1 MISLQ
6 FSHWLPRYCNFA
18 EVISFVKSW
27 KSEVSTGV
35 VAPAVDAVG
44 ARFGRLSEMVGSWP
58 PYVSAY

>member
-18 EVISFVKSW
+18 EVISFLKSW

-35 VAPAVDAVG
+35 VAPAVDAAG
-44 ARFGRLSEMVGSWP
+44 ARFGRLVEMVGSWP
-58 PYVSAY
+58 P